1 MNYSNDFERWAR
13 ECVRITDKET
23 GAPVPFVLNR
33 PQRRVLAVME
43 RQRLAR
49 RPIRIIMLKARQW
62 GGSTL
67 VQIYMA
73 WLQLCVRTDWSSVI
87 CAHVKDAAAGIRGMY
102 SALLRDYPL
111 KSEEW
116 SAESG
121 EERDEKELQ
130 KAWTLVPYEKS
141 QSVSWLAARRCRIAL
156 ATAGSPDALRG
167 GNYAMA
173 HLSEVA
179 FWGDGDKETAEKI
192 VRTVSGSI
200 ARVPD
205 SLVVM
210 ESTAN
215 GRDSYFHEEW
225 RRAVEGK
232 SDKTAVF
239 VPWHEIEIYRTELPA
254 DPAEREKVIGRFDA
268 YERSLLEQ
276 GVDAEAVA
284 WYHEKRREYPT
295 HQAMM
300 AEFPSTPEEA
310 FANTGDNC
318 PFLDPATLPTGGEF
332 LRNSQ
337 KAFNS
342 GNVSFGETHHP
353 VLVAAVPAARADR
366 RAAVVLANENGCLRV
381 IKELET
387 EGTMPRFAERVARE
401 CRRLGATLVIAEA
414 VREGEPG
421 HAAWFARRA
430 EALGVSIGYDEEERP
445 WTAASG
451 EALASMLDAHHQL
464 VADGRFFE
472 GSEQSEESESSE
484 FSDNSEPSEPSE
496 SVRNLYQGFRTDAP
510 QRCPRV
516 LARIAAAHYAAN
528 APRPVSID
536 ELLL

>member
-1 MNYSNDFERWAR
+1 MTDYSNDFERWAR

-43 RQRLAR
+43 RQRRAR

-73 WLQLCVRTDWSSVI
+73 WMQLCVRKDWSSLI

-111 KSEEW
+111 KSEE
-116 SAESG
+116 A
-121 EERDEKELQ
+121 DP

-141 QSVSWLAARRCRIAL
+141 QSVSWLPARRCRIAL
-156 ATAGSPDALRG
+156 ATAGSPDALRS

-200 ARVPD
+200 ARVAD
-205 SLVVM
+205 SLIVM

-215 GRDSYFHEEW
+215 GRDSYFYDEW
-225 RRAVEGK
+225 RRAVAGE

-239 VPWHEIEIYRTELPA
+239 VPWHEIELYRAALP
-254 DPAEREKVIGRFDA
+254 DDEAERRRVISSFDA
-268 YERSLLEQ
+268 YERALLEQ

-310 FANTGDNC
+310 FATSASDC
-318 PFLDPATLPTGGEF
+318 PFTDPATLPAC
-332 LRNSQ
+332 RD
-337 KAFNS
+337 
-342 GNVSFGETHHP
+342 
-353 VLVAAVPAARADR
+353 AARCVWDDGPSEGAARRVPAIIAVIPAPE
-366 RAAVVLANENGCLRV
+366 RAAVVLANENGALRV
-381 IKELET
+381 IKELDT
-387 EGTMPRFAERVARE
+387 SGTMPRFAARVARE
-401 CRRLGATLVIAEA
+401 CRFLSATAVIAEA
-414 VREGEPG
+414 PREGEPG
-421 HAAWFARRA
+421 HAAWFSRRLDT
-430 EALGVSIGYDEEERP
+430 LGVSLAYDENEQG
-445 WTAASG
+445 WLSATG
-451 EALASMLDAHHQL
+451 DTLASMIDAHHQL
-464 VADGRFFE
+464 VADGSFLE
-472 GSEQSEESESSE
+472 NSGNSGLSENSGS
-484 FSDNSEPSEPSE
+484 SDAVAE
-496 SVRNLYQGFRTDAP
+496 LYQSFRTDAP

-516 LARIAAAHYAAN
+516 LARIAAALHAAN

-536 ELLL
+536 ELIL